1 MQHPKEL
8 VNILPIMN
16 KERKLMQKGN
26 SVIFKI
32 MMMMVNKKQKT
43 VGKQKYKLKI
53 EKEKI

>member
-1 MQHPKEL
+1 
-8 VNILPIMN
+8 
-16 KERKLMQKGN
+16 MQKGN